1 MHSFVRNFSALVLAT
16 SFFASCHGSDGPT
29 GPSGPPVVTAVNG
42 ATLPAAPVGSTVI
55 IEGSNFGSTQG
66 SGQVLFSNG
75 SGGTIAAV
83 IASASNWADGFI
95 VTTVPSGTVTGN
107 LVVET
112 SGGTSTAVV
121 FTVTTSAA
129 FNPSTVTW
137 TGTSQLPV
145 ALSGHAVAFAE
156 LRGTSTTRV
165 IYALGG
171 EDNSNTLQ
179 TAVYSSV
186 VGATG
191 TLGTWTTSAALPTA
205 IAFHRAVVATPANS
219 KITAAG
225 YLYALGGVTNAAGT
239 QVASTIYRGT
249 IAADGTISGWAQ
261 AGSLP
266 APLHSFGAAIF
277 LGNLYI
283 WGGATTNNAP
293 VATVYRSTIDDAGA
307 LGTWKTEPALASA
320 RAYFGY
326 GSFGGYLYSFGGNT
340 GTIAPNDA
348 SVTSTT
354 TSSEVVYAQI
364 DLRSRDLMT
373 AGWTVNPNALSKARM
388 KHTAVVAGG
397 NVLITGGLYSGASTG
412 SSEESY
418 AQLNADGSTGSFN
431 GATGAVTINSLG
443 GGNVF
448 NHGALGYSDG
458 NGAFHV
464 AVVAGDDVST
474 PGTKHKTVFI
484 Y

>member
-1 MHSFVRNFSALVLAT
+1 MHAYVRRLSGLVFATALVAG
-16 SFFASCHGSDGPT
+16 CHSSDGPT
-29 GPSGPPVVTAVNG
+29 GLSGPPVVTAVNG

-55 IEGSNFGSTQG
+55 IEGSNFGATQG
-66 SGQVLFSNG
+66 SGQVLFSTG
-75 SGGTIAAV
+75 SGTVAAV
-83 IASASNWADGFI
+83 IVSATNWSNGFI
-95 VTTVPSGTVTGN
+95 VTTVPAGTVTGN
-107 LVVET
+107 VVVQT
-112 SGGTSTAVV
+112 SGGTSTPVV
-121 FTVTTSAA
+121 FTVTSSAA
-129 FNPSTVTW
+129 FSPSTVAW

-165 IYALGG
+165 IYTLGG
-171 EDNSNTLQ
+171 EDNSNALQ
-179 TAVYSSV
+179 TAVYYSI

-191 TLGTWTTSAALPTA
+191 SLGTWTTTTALPTA
-205 IAFHRAVVATPANS
+205 VAFHQAVVATPANS
-219 KITAAG
+219 KVT
-225 YLYALGGVTNAAGT
+225 ALGYVYVLGGETDALGA
-239 QVASTIYRGT
+239 QVVSTIYRGT
-249 IAADGTISGWAQ
+249 IAADGSISAWA
-261 AGSLP
+261 AAAPLP

-283 WGGATTNNAP
+283 WGGATTNNVP
-293 VATVYRSTIDDAGA
+293 VATVYRSTIDAAGA
-307 LGTWKTEPALASA
+307 LGTWKTEASLPSA
-320 RAYFGY
+320 RAYFGS
-326 GSFGGYLYSFGGNT
+326 GSFAGYLYSFGGNT
-340 GTIAPNDA
+340 GTVAPNDA
-348 SVTSTT
+348 SVTSSTT
-354 TSSEVVYAQI
+354 TAEVAYAQI
-364 DLRSRDLMT
+364 DLRSRDITT
-373 AGWTVNPNALSKARM
+373 AGWTVNPSQLSKARM

-418 AQLNADGSTGSFN
+418 AQLNADGTTGSFQ
-431 GATGAVTINSLG
+431 GATGSVTINSLG

-448 NHGALGYSDG
+448 NHAAVGYSDG

>member
-1 MHSFVRNFSALVLAT
+1 MHSNVRRLSGLVFATALVAG
-16 SFFASCHGSDGPT
+16 CHSSDGPT
-29 GPSGPPVVTAVNG
+29 GLSGPPVVTAVNG

-55 IEGSNFGSTQG
+55 IEGSNFGATQG
-66 SGQVLFSNG
+66 SGQVLFSTG
-75 SGGTIAAV
+75 SGTVVAV
-83 IASASNWADGFI
+83 IVAASNWSDGFI
-95 VTTVPSGTVTGN
+95 VTTVPAGTVTGN
-107 LVVET
+107 VVVQT
-112 SGGTSTAVV
+112 SGGTSTPIV
-121 FTVTTSAA
+121 FTVTSSAA
-129 FNPSTVTW
+129 FSPSTVTW

-165 IYALGG
+165 IYTLGG

-179 TAVYSSV
+179 TAVYYSI

-191 TLGTWTTSAALPTA
+191 ALGTWTTTTALPAAL
-205 IAFHRAVVATPANS
+205 AFHQAVVATPANS
-219 KITAAG
+219 KITALG
-225 YLYALGGVTNAAGT
+225 YVYVLGGENDALGAQIV
-239 QVASTIYRGT
+239 STIYRGT
-249 IAADGTISGWAQ
+249 IAADGSISAWAQ
-261 AGSLP
+261 AASLP

-283 WGGATTNNAP
+283 WGGATTNNVP
-293 VATVYRSTIDDAGA
+293 VATVYRSAIDAAGA
-307 LGTWKTEPALASA
+307 LGTWKTEASLPSA
-320 RAYFGY
+320 RAYFGS
-326 GSFGGYLYSFGGNT
+326 GSFAGYLYSFGGNT
-340 GTIAPNDA
+340 GTVAPNDA
-348 SVTSTT
+348 SVTSS
-354 TSSEVVYAQI
+354 TSTAEVAYAQI
-364 DLRSRDLMT
+364 DLRSRDVTT
-373 AGWTVNPNALSKARM
+373 AGWTVNPSQLSKARM

-397 NVLITGGLYSGASTG
+397 NVLITGGLYAGASTG

-418 AQLNADGSTGSFN
+418 GQLNADGTTGSFN
-431 GATGAVTINSLG
+431 GATGSVTINSLG

-448 NHGALGYSDG
+448 NHAAVGYSDG

>member
-1 MHSFVRNFSALVLAT
+1 MHSYVRSFSALVFAT
-16 SFFASCHGSDGPT
+16 SLFVGCHGSDSPT

-42 ATLPAAPVGSTVI
+42 ATLPAAPIGSTVI

-66 SGQVLFSNG
+66 SSQVLFSNG
-75 SGGTIAAV
+75 TGTVAAV

-95 VTTVPSGTVTGN
+95 VTTVPAGTVTGN
-107 LVVET
+107 VVVQT
-112 SGGTSTAVV
+112 SVGTSTPIV
-121 FTVTTSAA
+121 FTVTSSAA
-129 FNPSTVTW
+129 FSPSAVAW

-165 IYALGG
+165 VYALGG
-171 EDNSNTLQ
+171 EGNSNTLQ
-179 TAVYSSV
+179 TAVYYSV
-186 VGATG
+186 IGATG
-191 TLGTWTTSAALPTA
+191 TLGTWTATSALPTA
-205 IAFHRAVVATPANS
+205 VAFHRAVVATPANS
-219 KITAAG
+219 HVT
-225 YLYALGGVTNAAGT
+225 ALGYVYVLGGTTDAAGT
-239 QVASTIYRGT
+239 QVVSTVYRGT
-249 IAADGTISGWAQ
+249 IAADGTISSWAQ
-261 AGSLP
+261 VASLP

-283 WGGATTNNAP
+283 WGGATTNNVP
-293 VATVYRSTIDDAGA
+293 VATVYRSTIDAAGA
-307 LGTWKTEPALASA
+307 LGTWKTETSLPSA

-348 SVTSTT
+348 SVGST
-354 TSSEVVYAQI
+354 TSSAEVLYAQI
-364 DLRSRDLMT
+364 DLRSRDIM
-373 AGWTVNPNALSKARM
+373 ASGWTLNPAQLNKARM

-418 AQLNADGSTGSFN
+418 AQLNADGSTSSFN
-431 GATGAVTINSLG
+431 GATGSVTISALG

-448 NHGALGYSDG
+448 NHGAVGYSDG

-464 AVVAGDDVST
+464 GVVGGDDVNT